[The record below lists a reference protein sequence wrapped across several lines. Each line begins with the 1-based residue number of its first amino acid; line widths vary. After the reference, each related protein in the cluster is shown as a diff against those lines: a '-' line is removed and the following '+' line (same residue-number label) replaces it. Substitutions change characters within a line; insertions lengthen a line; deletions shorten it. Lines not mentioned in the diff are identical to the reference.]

1 MSNPWDKWAKR
12 PTPELVS
19 RLNDLT
25 SLVLSLVDEDEF
37 NEDTIIGSYNGR
49 KSRGELDSQRDE
61 QGDGIAIPPEHNPYD
76 NPAYIDANGDVQ
88 NAERTDIIGVLTKV
102 RDYTSEAHWISE
114 ELEHRIRKTEY
125 SGLND
130 IEIVF
135 LP

>member
-1 MSNPWDKWAKR
+1 MSNPFETQWAKR

-19 RLNDLT
+19 RLICLT
-25 SLVLSLVDEDEF
+25 SLVLSEVDEDDV
-37 NEDTIIGSYNGR
+37 DTILGSHNAR
-49 KSRGELDSQRDE
+49 KSRGELKSQRDE
-61 QGDGIAIPPEHNPYD
+61 QGDGIAIPPEYNPYD
-76 NPAYIDANGDVQ
+76 SPAFIDADGNAQ
-88 NAERTDIIGVLTKV
+88 NTERIDIVGVLTKV

-114 ELEHRIRKTEY
+114 ELEHRILKTEY

>member
-1 MSNPWDKWAKR
+1 MSNPFETKWAKR

-25 SLVLSLVDEDEF
+25 SLILSEVDEDDM
-37 NEDTIIGSYNGR
+37 DTILGSYNAR
-49 KSRGELDSQRDE
+49 KSRGELKSQRDE
-61 QGDGIAIPPEHNPYD
+61 QGDGIAIAPDD
-76 NPAYIDANGDVQ
+76 NS
-88 NAERTDIIGVLTKV
+88 TFLSVLTNV
-102 RDYTSEAHWISE
+102 RDFASEAHWISE

-125 SGLND
+125 AGLCD

>member
-1 MSNPWDKWAKR
+1 MSNPWKTQWAKR

-19 RLNDLT
+19 RLIDLT
-25 SLVLSLVDEDEF
+25 SLILSEVDEDD
-37 NEDTIIGSYNGR
+37 EDTILGSYHAR
-49 KSRGELDSQRDE
+49 QSRGELKSQRDE
-61 QGDGIAIPPEHNPYD
+61 QGDGIAIPPEYNPYD
-76 NPAYIDANGDVQ
+76 APAYIDAKGAVH
-88 NAERTDIIGVLTKV
+88 NAARTDMIGVLTNV
-102 RDYTSEAHWISE
+102 RNYGSEAHWISE